1 MLNNIRHSVI
11 SLKIIMT
18 VTQILVKTEEI
29 VKMELTATFVIVFL
43 DTRGMIAKSVRFSV
57 NSYIFAAFCLIF
69 LSNTSGGVAYK
80 MNNR

>member
-1 MLNNIRHSVI
+1 MLNSLRHSVI

-43 DTRGMIAKSVRFSV
+43 DTRGIIAKSVRFSAT
-57 NSYIFAAFCLIF
+57 SYIFEAFCPFF
-69 LSNTSGGVAYK
+69 LSNTYGGVAYK
-80 MNNR
+80 MKNS